1 MKKKLQK
8 KFCEHLLK
16 RNQEKLDKK
25 RAILKRKNK
34 YTKDKIL
41 RINYILFIYT

>member
-8 KFCEHLLK
+8 KFCKQLLK

-25 RAILKRKNK
+25 RAILKRNFNIQ
-34 YTKDKIL
+34 KIKS
-41 RINYILFIYT
+41 